1 MIEFITIDN
10 TYETE
15 NIDDTVS
22 PSNPYF
28 NIAPKSRMLNLKLLV
43 AREPANP
50 ERVVIAKIL
59 MEQASTGVGEKR
71 NPIGVVPLDNGR
83 FRIIDGNTTLQA
95 LRDMG
100 ETVAVVEIQAAKP
113 GWYTSVGH
121 NLSVPGPA
129 FHGRTVA
136 P

>member
-121 NLSVPGPA
+121 NLN
-129 FHGRTVA
+129 RRL
-136 P
+136 